1 MNYAVLFVN
10 GETKEFAT
18 REEMIDFVKETKG
31 KGIVVYGETQYIN
44 ILTTKNIKK

>member
-10 GETKEFAT
+10 G
-18 REEMIDFVKETKG
+18 ETKG